1 MLIAIILKL
10 KCALELIELIKKGPI
25 LLLSWTV

>member
-25 LLLSWTV
+25 LLSWTV